1 MKKIVAL
8 ILALLLPVLCCACS
22 NGTSDVGGS
31 GSDVSGS
38 ASLSDDNSQ
47 KELDLGT
54 VYQAIID
61 AQAET
66 GLEELIVFEEFD
78 TGYLSGFYP
87 GIDQYE
93 MLQSHFYLPPVYGHA
108 CEIVLLELANEA
120 DIPAVKDIL
129 QNRIDVASDDS
140 SYPENAGAWAQYA
153 QIQQQGNYLCLIV
166 LPEGYVIPEN
176 VFNIQ

>member
-1 MKKIVAL
+1 MKKFIAS
-8 ILALLLPVLCCACS
+8 ILAALLLSLCCACS
-22 NGTSDVGGS
+22 DGEGSSKASSDNEV
-31 GSDVSGS
+31 
-38 ASLSDDNSQ
+38 Q
-47 KELDLGT
+47 KELDLSA

-61 AQAET
+61 AQADT
-66 GLEELIVFEEFD
+66 GLEELVVFEEFD

-93 MLQSHFYLPPVYGHA
+93 LLQSHFYLPPVFGHA

-140 SYPENAGAWAQYA
+140 AYPENSGAWAQYA
-153 QIQQQGNYLCLIV
+153 QIQQQDNYLCLIV